1 MTKINYA
8 VDVNTGGHKE
18 VDTLNKNG
26 IAVCE
31 ILLTEAIAADKFES
45 HKTLG
50 ELILIDR
57 VSNMTSACGVVE
69 AVDEKASFEYNG
81 IKARGDIFEEF
92 YYNTESLSV
101 LKYRPA
107 GHTYT
112 VGDEIPT
119 EGESYKYP
127 DSFDIIVLRDSVAV
141 KVRDKKITEII
152 SSDQY
157 IYGGVPVINGRGFEV
172 KVSSQEEAESFL
184 KEYENG
190 DEEFFSKWMNF
201 DTYRKVVLH
210 K

>member
-1 MTKINYA
+1 M
-8 VDVNTGGHKE
+8 
-18 VDTLNKNG
+18 
-26 IAVCE
+26 
-31 ILLTEAIAADKFES
+31 
-45 HKTLG
+45 
-50 ELILIDR
+50 
-57 VSNMTSACGVVE
+57 
-69 AVDEKASFEYNG
+69 
-81 IKARGDIFEEF
+81 
-92 YYNTESLSV
+92 

-127 DSFDIIVLRDSVAV
+127 DSFDIIVLRDGVAV
-141 KVRDKKITEII
+141 KVRDKKITEIV